1 MKHQIIIKAVDKSI
15 KVLCSEF
22 RAHPTLFFT
31 ENDLVCYFYSILQQK
46 LPIFNAYD
54 KDGRKHFLIHMEYPT
69 PFRCDMSKN
78 KFKLKDDETRTEK
91 GGKYQR
97 GHYDLV
103 VLNPDFINQ
112 HQYEII
118 KAQNYELYK
127 AQALSKI
134 DRYKPII
141 LYGIEFMFSRD
152 PLKYSKGKNKQ
163 KGINGFV
170 AKVTQ
175 DADKLLT
182 SKNMEGFMGQIKM
195 LTFVKGSSKKINSLL
210 TAKLSL
216 RNEIILCF
224 GE

>member
-1 MKHQIIIKAVDKSI
+1 MKRQKIIKAVDKSI
-15 KVLCSEF
+15 KMLCGEF

-46 LPIFNAYD
+46 LPILNTYD
-54 KDGRKHFLIHMEYPT
+54 KDGLKHFLIHMEYPT

-78 KFKLKDDETRTEK
+78 KFELKDDKTRNEK

-97 GHYDLV
+97 GHYDMV
-103 VLNPDFINQ
+103 VLNPNFIKK
-112 HQYEII
+112 HPYGVI

-127 AQALSKI
+127 TQVFSKI
-134 DRYKPII
+134 DRCEPII

-152 PLKYSKGKNKQ
+152 PLNDSRGKNKE
-163 KGINGFV
+163 KGINKFV
-170 AKVTQ
+170 AKITQ
-175 DADKLLT
+175 DANKLLAL
-182 SKNMEGFMGQIKM
+182 KNMEGFMGQIKM
-195 LTFVKGSSKKINSLL
+195 LTFVKGSSQKINSLL

-224 GE
+224 DK